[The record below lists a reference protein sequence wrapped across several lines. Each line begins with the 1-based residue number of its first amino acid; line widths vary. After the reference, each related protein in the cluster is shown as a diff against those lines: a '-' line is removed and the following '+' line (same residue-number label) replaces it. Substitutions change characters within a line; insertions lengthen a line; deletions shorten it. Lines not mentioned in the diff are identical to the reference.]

1 MKILAILALAA
12 STCTPNPTPP
22 PTPTPVP
29 VPTHVA
35 DAAPPKPVPPPSPP
49 PPADSC
55 ASECL
60 NLQVL
65 KCPEWSATCVA
76 DCTRLDAN
84 KTKLGEKTSNH
95 VCIANANSC
104 AAAKACR

>member
-1 MKILAILALAA
+1 MKILAILALTA
-12 STCTPNPTPP
+12 STCTPTPAPP
-22 PTPTPVP
+22 PTPTP

-35 DAAPPKPVPPPSPP
+35 DAAPPPKPIPP

-55 ASECL
+55 DAECL

-65 KCPEWSATCVA
+65 KCPEWSSTCVS
-76 DCTRLDAN
+76 DCTRLDVN
-84 KTKLGEKTSNH
+84 KTQLGEKASNH
-95 VCIANANSC
+95 VCIANASSC